1 MDKRT
6 CKYLNQIQTQNQNKQ
21 VQLFKKQCKQAA
33 IMIK

>member
-6 CKYLNQIQTQNQNKQ
+6 CKYLNQIQTQNKQ